1 MNVIAALKSDDGGAI
16 PFRAVDIERLNE
28 RQEVLDL
35 FALTRALLHPA
46 DRVAWLAVLRAP
58 WCGLELA
65 ELHLLAGADDPDWA
79 ERSIQDVMNERG
91 DSAVRRQLAS
101 GCSGF
106 GRS

>member
-1 MNVIAALKSDDGGAI
+1 M
-16 PFRAVDIERLNE
+16 DIEQLDE

-65 ELHLLAGADDPDWA
+65 ELHVLAGADDPSLA
-79 ERSIQDVMNERG
+79 ERCVEDVIANAG
-91 DSAVRRQLAS
+91 I
-101 GCSGF
+101 C
-106 GRS
+106 

>member
-1 MNVIAALKSDDGGAI
+1 MIGGPI

-65 ELHLLAGADDPDWA
+65 ELHLLAGADDPEWA
-79 ERSIQDVMNERG
+79 ERSIQDVDRERG
-91 DSAVRRQLAS
+91 DLLSEESCERLQRIWPVLQAATEQE
-101 GCSGF
+101 GG
-106 GRS
+106 